1 MTCYYNPNI
10 FLIFSVVTEKI
21 EEVKIISN
29 LNETLNGDL
38 LAKNVKVD
46 LPRWL
51 KIFGLKPK
59 PVINKII
66 ATDYVNYAV
75 IYLCNEFNTWLRHDE
90 VYYLLRDLKSNS
102 QFINQA
108 YMVVNESGFDSN
120 KMKKI
125 DQESKICQ

>member
-1 MTCYYNPNI
+1 
-10 FLIFSVVTEKI
+10 VTDKI

-29 LNETLNGDL
+29 LNETLNGEL
-38 LAKNVKVD
+38 LAKNVEVD
-46 LPRWL
+46 LPWWL

-59 PVINKII
+59 PMINKII

-108 YMVVNESGFDSN
+108 YMIINKTGFDSN